1 MHLWILSH
9 YASPP
14 TGSGT
19 TRHAGLARYLHE
31 AGHSVVV
38 FSSALGHNQ
47 HGGNL
52 DVPDGMVFVDREY
65 DGVLFRFVRTRPY
78 HNASERFLNNM
89 SFRANAL
96 RSTGRLPR
104 PDVVI
109 GSSVHLHAADA
120 GLRLARRHGAKFV
133 AEIRDIWPETLV
145 DLRLTTRWS
154 PVYWY
159 LRALELRVYRNAE
172 LIIGLMPGL
181 GDYLEGFKIP
191 SDRFLYVPNGFD
203 PARFPELGPPP
214 AKGPFVCSLFGSHA
228 PSDGIVHIVR
238 AAEIL
243 QRDPRGE
250 GIRVRLVGEGPCKP
264 DLMRLAGDLGLRN
277 IEFCDVVPKPELL
290 PIAETTHAFIYNHPY
305 MPIVE
310 RYGMSP
316 NKIFEYLA
324 MGRPVLAAC
333 KSLNDPVRE
342 AGAGLTVAP
351 GDPQALA
358 EGMIA
363 LRDTAPDEW
372 AAMGRRGREY
382 AMENHD
388 LRKLASKIE
397 KRLVEIL

>member
-52 DVPDGMVFVDREY
+52 EVPDGELFVDREY

-78 HNASERFLNNM
+78 RRAPERLLNNV
-89 SFRANAL
+89 SFRSNAL
-96 RSTGRLPR
+96 RAANGLPR

-120 GLRLARRHGAKFV
+120 GLRLARRYGSKFV

-145 DLRLTTRWS
+145 DLGLTTRRS

-159 LRALELRVYRNAE
+159 LRVLELRIYRNAE

-181 GDYLEGFKIP
+181 GDYLRCFGIP
-191 SDRFLYVPNGFD
+191 EERFLYVPNGFD
-203 PARFPELGPPP
+203 PACFPELGPPP
-214 AKGPFVCSLFGSHA
+214 AEGPFVCSLFGSHA

-243 QRDPRGE
+243 QREPKGE

-264 DLMRLAGDLGLRN
+264 ELIDLANRLGLRN
-277 IEFCDVVPKPELL
+277 IEFHDVLPKPDLL
-290 PIAETTHAFIYNHPY
+290 PLAETSHAFIYNHPY

-333 KSLNDPVRE
+333 KSLNDPVQE

-363 LRDTAPDEW
+363 LRDMPPHEW
-372 AAMGRRGREY
+372 AAMARRGREY
-382 AMENHD
+382 AMANHN
-388 LRKLASKIE
+388 LRKLAKVIE
-397 KRLVEIL
+397 NRLAAIL